1 MADIDYS
8 ALEDA
13 VITLESEEGES
24 MECRLVCIFE
34 YNEEDYA
41 AFTEIDNDENEVYL
55 FSVKAKQNKKETEFE
70 FNIIEDE
77 DLLDELIEV
86 LQQITED
93 EFGDEDDLI
102 IDDEQDDDDEDD
114 DSKWDEFITKKLH

>member
-55 FSVKAKQNKKETEFE
+55 FSVKAKQEGNR
-70 FNIIEDE
+70 I
-77 DLLDELIEV
+77 
-86 LQQITED
+86 
-93 EFGDEDDLI
+93 
-102 IDDEQDDDDEDD
+102 
-114 DSKWDEFITKKLH
+114 